1 MRSLLLLGVVALMSC
16 RVGDP
21 FAPTVAN
28 MAGAYT
34 AHALV
39 IADTAGAIDWID
51 AGGSLTLTLS
61 ANGSLSGRLFLPGGA
76 AGGGDLDEDMA
87 GNWFLIGHTIS
98 FGQAAQTFVRDM
110 DFTADQDRI
119 SVDHYFGTTLRV
131 IIVLTK

>member
-87 GNWFLIGHTIS
+87 GNWSLIGHTIS
-98 FGQAAQTFVRDM
+98 FGQAAQTFVREM
-110 DFTADQDRI
+110 DFTAGQDRI